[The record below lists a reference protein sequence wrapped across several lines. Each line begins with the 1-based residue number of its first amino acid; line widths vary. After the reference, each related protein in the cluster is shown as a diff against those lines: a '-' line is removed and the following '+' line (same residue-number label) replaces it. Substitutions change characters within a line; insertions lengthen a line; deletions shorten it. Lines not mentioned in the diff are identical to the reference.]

1 MLENITQLSL
11 LVTVLL
17 LLLVAYIYVFFH
29 LRTLREALETL
40 AYRLYFETT
49 RKADLLPLA
58 IERLRTHN
66 GEYSFEGII
75 EARRATLAQNRIGS
89 GKRRLEETLWQN
101 YGTIQKESLAWPGVK
116 QDHLLAAVNR
126 RLKEAD
132 LDVERA
138 RENYNR
144 LAGRYNKLAGNWL
157 FKPAALAAGAG
168 KRELF

>member
-1 MLENITQLSL
+1 
-11 LVTVLL
+11 
-17 LLLVAYIYVFFH
+17 
-29 LRTLREALETL
+29 
-40 AYRLYFETT
+40 
-49 RKADLLPLA
+49 
-58 IERLRTHN
+58 
-66 GEYSFEGII
+66 
-75 EARRATLAQNRIGS
+75 LAQNRIGS